1 MGGRGVC
8 AMPRPTSALILLV
21 LLTLG
26 LSACQQEEVGNFP
39 ANTSM
44 GGAGS
49 NEDSDSSD
57 Y

>member
-1 MGGRGVC
+1 
-8 AMPRPTSALILLV
+8 MPRPTSALILLV